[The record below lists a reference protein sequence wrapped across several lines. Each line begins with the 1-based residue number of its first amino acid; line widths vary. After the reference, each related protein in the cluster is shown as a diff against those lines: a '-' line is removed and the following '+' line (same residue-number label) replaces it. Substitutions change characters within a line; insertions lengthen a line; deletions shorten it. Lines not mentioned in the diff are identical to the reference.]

1 MQESKRFDTRRSGGR
16 GVRCN
21 ADFAA
26 VQGLY
31 ERRNAEIENVLLA
44 VEREARLIEDS
55 LLWRDRR
62 IEAEV
67 QQAQVENQIFMVQP
81 FLWWRPTCSVICP
94 SMPRLWPK
102 REFYPAGGQPGSG
115 RLVDGQPEMSFR
127 TDDAGNTIT
136 FLRLLENSEP
146 RLRVRDFSLSRSRN
160 QYNGSI
166 TVVGFAENTSREAAM
181 TGNRTVATI
190 AEAVTEA
197 PFR

>member
-1 MQESKRFDTRRSGGR
+1 MILAGLV
-16 GVRCN
+16 GVVFI
-21 ADFAA
+21 ATQILPA

-62 IEAEV
+62 IQAEV
-67 QQAQVENQIFMVQP
+67 QQAQVESQIFIGATVPLVEANLQRDLSKYARDSGLSVSSTRLADSLEADDWLMVSQ
-81 FLWWRPTCSVICP
+81 
-94 SMPRLWPK
+94 
-102 REFYPAGGQPGSG
+102 
-115 RLVDGQPEMSFR
+115 EMSFR
-127 TDDAGNTIT
+127 TDDASNTIT

-166 TVVGFAENTSREAAM
+166 TVVGFAENTSRGGEQ
-181 TGNRTVATI
+181 
-190 AEAVTEA
+190 
-197 PFR
+197 

>member
-1 MQESKRFDTRRSGGR
+1 MAISAREQRVLILAGLLSVIFGATQILP
-16 GVRCN
+16 
-21 ADFAA
+21 A
-26 VQGLY
+26 VLGLY
-31 ERRNAEIENVLLA
+31 ERRNAEIENVLLT

-67 QQAQVENQIFMVQP
+67 QQAQVENQIFIGATVPLVEANLQRDLSKYARDSGLSVSSTRLADSLEADDWLMVSQ
-81 FLWWRPTCSVICP
+81 
-94 SMPRLWPK
+94 
-102 REFYPAGGQPGSG
+102 
-115 RLVDGQPEMSFR
+115 EMSFR

-166 TVVGFAENTSREAAM
+166 TVVGFAENTSR
-181 TGNRTVATI
+181 GVGQ
-190 AEAVTEA
+190 
-197 PFR
+197 

>member
-1 MQESKRFDTRRSGGR
+1 MAISAREQRVLTLAGLV
-16 GVRCN
+16 GVVFV
-21 ADFAA
+21 ATQILPA
-26 VQGLY
+26 VQRLH

-55 LLWRDRR
+55 LIWRDRS

-67 QQAQVENQIFMVQP
+67 QQAQVESQIFSGATIPLVEAKLQRDLSKHARDSGLSVSSTRLAESLEADDWLMVSQ
-81 FLWWRPTCSVICP
+81 
-94 SMPRLWPK
+94 
-102 REFYPAGGQPGSG
+102 
-115 RLVDGQPEMSFR
+115 EMSFR

-166 TVVGFAENTSREAAM
+166 TVVGFAENASR
-181 TGNRTVATI
+181 GGGQ
-190 AEAVTEA
+190 
-197 PFR
+197 

>member
-1 MQESKRFDTRRSGGR
+1 MAISAREQRVLTLAGFVGG
-16 GVRCN
+16 VFV
-21 ADFAA
+21 ATQILPA

-31 ERRNAEIENVLLA
+31 ERRSAEIESVLLA
-44 VEREARLIEDS
+44 VEREARIIEDS

-67 QQAQVENQIFMVQP
+67 QQAQVESQIFIGATIPLVEANIQRDLSRHARDSGLSVSSTRLADSLEADEWFMVSQ
-81 FLWWRPTCSVICP
+81 
-94 SMPRLWPK
+94 
-102 REFYPAGGQPGSG
+102 
-115 RLVDGQPEMSFR
+115 EMSFR

-166 TVVGFAENTSREAAM
+166 TVVGFAENASR
-181 TGNRTVATI
+181 GGGQ
-190 AEAVTEA
+190 
-197 PFR
+197 

>member
-1 MQESKRFDTRRSGGR
+1 MAISEREQRVLILAGLV
-16 GVRCN
+16 GVVFV
-21 ADFAA
+21 ATQIFPA

-55 LLWRDRR
+55 LFWRDRR
-62 IEAEV
+62 IGAEV
-67 QQAQVENQIFMVQP
+67 QQAQVESQIFIGATTPLVEANLQRDLSRHARDSGLSVTSTRLADSLEADDWLMVSQ
-81 FLWWRPTCSVICP
+81 
-94 SMPRLWPK
+94 
-102 REFYPAGGQPGSG
+102 
-115 RLVDGQPEMSFR
+115 EMSFR

-166 TVVGFAENTSREAAM
+166 TVVGFAENVSR
-181 TGNRTVATI
+181 GGGQ
-190 AEAVTEA
+190 
-197 PFR
+197 

>member
-1 MQESKRFDTRRSGGR
+1 MAISAREQRVLILAGLV
-16 GVRCN
+16 GVVFI
-21 ADFAA
+21 ATQILPA

-67 QQAQVENQIFMVQP
+67 QQAQVENQIFIGATVPLVEANLQRD
-81 FLWWRPTCSVICP
+81 LSKHARDSGLSV
-94 SMPRLWPK
+94 SST
-102 REFYPAGGQPGSG
+102 AGGQPEADEWLMVS
-115 RLVDGQPEMSFR
+115 QEMSFR

-136 FLRLLENSEP
+136 FLRLLEYSEP

-166 TVVGFAENTSREAAM
+166 TVVGFAENTSR
-181 TGNRTVATI
+181 GGGQ
-190 AEAVTEA
+190 
-197 PFR
+197 

>member
-1 MQESKRFDTRRSGGR
+1 MAISAREQRVLILAVLVSVVFVATKILP
-16 GVRCN
+16 
-21 ADFAA
+21 A

-67 QQAQVENQIFMVQP
+67 QQAQVENQIFIGATVPLVEANLQRDLSKYARDSGLSVSSTRLADSLEADDWLMVSQE
-81 FLWWRPTCSVICP
+81 I
-94 SMPRLWPK
+94 
-102 REFYPAGGQPGSG
+102 
-115 RLVDGQPEMSFR
+115 SFR
-127 TDDAGNTIT
+127 TDEAGNTIT

-166 TVVGFAENTSREAAM
+166 TVVGFAENTSR
-181 TGNRTVATI
+181 GRGQ
-190 AEAVTEA
+190 
-197 PFR
+197 

>member
-1 MQESKRFDTRRSGGR
+1 MAVSAREQRILILAGLVGAVFVVTQI
-16 GVRCN
+16 VP
-21 ADFAA
+21 A

-31 ERRNAEIENVLLA
+31 QRRNAEIETVLLA

-67 QQAQVENQIFMVQP
+67 QQTQVETQIFSGATIPLVEANLQRDLSKHARDSGLSVSSTRLADSLQADDWLMVSQ
-81 FLWWRPTCSVICP
+81 
-94 SMPRLWPK
+94 
-102 REFYPAGGQPGSG
+102 
-115 RLVDGQPEMSFR
+115 EMSSR

-146 RLRVRDFSLSRSRN
+146 RLRVMDFSLSRSRN

-166 TVVGFAENTSREAAM
+166 TVVGFAENMSR
-181 TGNRTVATI
+181 GDGQ
-190 AEAVTEA
+190 
-197 PFR
+197 

>member
-1 MQESKRFDTRRSGGR
+1 MAVSAREQRILILAGLVGAVFVVTQIVPA
-16 GVRCN
+16 VR
-21 ADFAA
+21 
-26 VQGLY
+26 GLY
-31 ERRNAEIENVLLA
+31 ERRNAEIETVLLA

-67 QQAQVENQIFMVQP
+67 QQTQVETQIFSGATIPLVEANLQRDLSKYARDSGLSVSSTRLADSQQADDWLMVSQ
-81 FLWWRPTCSVICP
+81 
-94 SMPRLWPK
+94 
-102 REFYPAGGQPGSG
+102 
-115 RLVDGQPEMSFR
+115 EMSFR

-166 TVVGFAENTSREAAM
+166 TVVGFAENMSR
-181 TGNRTVATI
+181 GDGQ
-190 AEAVTEA
+190 
-197 PFR
+197 